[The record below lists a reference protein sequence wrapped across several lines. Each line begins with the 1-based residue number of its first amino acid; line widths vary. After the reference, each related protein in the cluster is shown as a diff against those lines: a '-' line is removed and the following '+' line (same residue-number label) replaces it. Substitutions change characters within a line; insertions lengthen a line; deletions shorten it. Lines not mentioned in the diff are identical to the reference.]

1 MKRAIAYIITNNLN
15 EILLQKRTADYRF
28 SKQWTLFGGSIEGYE
43 SPLETANRELKEELN
58 LEMDLRFCNKFVLY
72 VEPPEEVYLFKGK
85 LNDLSKISLKEG
97 NGFAFFS
104 LDEIDSLN
112 SPNKDLIKK
121 CLKI

>member
-1 MKRAIAYIITNNLN
+1 MKRVIAYMITNDLN

-28 SKQWTLFGGSIEGYE
+28 SKQWTLFGGGIEKDE
-43 SPLETANRELKEELN
+43 SPLETVNREIKEELG
-58 LEMDLRFCNKFVLY
+58 LEIDLRFCNKSVSNW
-72 VEPPEEVYLFKGK
+72 EPLEEIYLFKGK

-104 LDEIDSLN
+104 LDEIDGLN

-121 CLKI
+121 YG